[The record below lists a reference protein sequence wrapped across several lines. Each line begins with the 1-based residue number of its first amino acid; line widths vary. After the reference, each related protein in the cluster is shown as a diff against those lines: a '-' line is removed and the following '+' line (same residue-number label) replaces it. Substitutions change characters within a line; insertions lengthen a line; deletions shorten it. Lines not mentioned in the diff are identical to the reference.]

1 LLDQEDATEKGLT
14 VDKVKA
20 QRAKLLTR
28 NKKMLSIN
36 TMCQLSDEMTSEDDI
51 EEEKIDVKQT
61 KEQK

>member
-1 LLDQEDATEKGLT
+1 
-14 VDKVKA
+14 
-20 QRAKLLTR
+20 
-28 NKKMLSIN
+28 MLSIN